1 MEAKE
6 EIYQY
11 IRKNIKEDGVTA
23 QSIAE
28 IFGIKRNVASH
39 YLNLLEKEGK
49 LQKGTNRPVHFS
61 IPTDTEKKAGECNN
75 MIDERPVAQ
84 KEVSVFSK
92 FIGYN
97 GSMEQVIEKCKAAVN
112 YPVNGLT
119 MIICGASGVGKSYL
133 ASLIHQYAVESGAVE
148 KNAPF
153 VVLNCADYANNSELL
168 SSVLFGHVKGAFTG
182 ANEEKQ
188 GLLAEADGG
197 YLFLDEVHNLSAE
210 NQEKLFL
217 FIDSQKYRML
227 GDSKNWQT
235 AKVRLLFA
243 TTEDIH
249 STLLATFRRRIP
261 FEIRIPDFLERSY
274 GERFLL
280 VSSFFQN
287 EAEILKKNIC
297 VDSEYFRRMLN
308 LHEEGNIGAVKSKIK
323 VLCAQAYSQ
332 QREEELRIT
341 TPGKESSDSFHFY
354 WNRPEKKKWMSSY
367 QIFSNITGCFV
378 PGMNYSKIEEVLDLF
393 LQTITRRLEENKK
406 ENNFCEIPP
415 FRHYEEKCR
424 NSINKILKSYGY
436 RLNELEI
443 DEFYKMVIA
452 VLFDETFFGA
462 AFKISGYEKKK
473 YRKYEVMISRI
484 LDAVLEDYNDN
495 VREFLQTILTVWLS
509 DKVKVKSKINALI
522 LMHGEHSASSMASLA
537 NEMIGDYVYE
547 AFDMPIQVHTE
558 DLIVKV
564 NDYVRDIETNGGLVL
579 LVDMG
584 SLERMYD
591 KISRNVDGDLVIV
604 NNVSTAFALELGFS
618 LFDKADIYRITQMD
632 MLQFNMKMQYY
643 KGLSQKPN
651 IIVSCISGEGI
662 AVEIKEILS
671 RYVNTDEIDILTMD
685 YSELKKQLNRG
696 SAEDFHN
703 TIVVFTTTPLSST
716 VVPVMNVEDLVNGFT
731 NPSFPEFMLNKE
743 NVREFT
749 NDIIKLFTLKGVA
762 SRLRFLNPEV
772 VMQEVDQVI
781 RGYENYY
788 HVQLPNFLRIN
799 LFLHT
804 SIMIERVLVKEESG
818 KIDSIDTEGINEESR
833 KFIEV
838 SKDIFKSIMMKYK
851 IEISDA
857 EYLLLYQILQSV
869 IQK

>member
-61 IPTDTEKKAGECNN
+61 IPTDTEKKAEECNN

-308 LHEEGNIGAVKSKIK
+308 LHEEGNIGAVKSRIK

-341 TPGKESSDSFHFY
+341 TPGKESSDIFHFY

-564 NDYVRDIETNGGLVL
+564 NDYVRDIETNEGLVL

-632 MLQFNMKMQYY
+632 MSQFNMKMQYY

-671 RYVNTDEIDILTMD
+671 RYVNTDEIDILMMD

>member
-61 IPTDTEKKAGECNN
+61 IPTDTEKKAEECNN

-261 FEIRIPDFLERSY
+261 FEIQIPDFLERSY

-564 NDYVRDIETNGGLVL
+564 NDYVRDIETNEGLVL

-632 MLQFNMKMQYY
+632 MSQFNMKMQYY

-788 HVQLPNFLRIN
+788 YVQLPNFLRIN

-857 EYLLLYQILQSV
+857 EYLLLYQILQSA

>member
-1 MEAKE
+1 
-6 EIYQY
+6 
-11 IRKNIKEDGVTA
+11 
-23 QSIAE
+23 
-28 IFGIKRNVASH
+28 
-39 YLNLLEKEGK
+39 
-49 LQKGTNRPVHFS
+49 
-61 IPTDTEKKAGECNN
+61 
-75 MIDERPVAQ
+75 
-84 KEVSVFSK
+84 
-92 FIGYN
+92 
-97 GSMEQVIEKCKAAVN
+97 MEQVIEKCKAAVN

-378 PGMNYSKIEEVLDLF
+378 SGMNYSKIEEVLDLF

-558 DLIVKV
+558 ELIVKV
-564 NDYVRDIETNGGLVL
+564 NDYVRDIETNEGLVL

-632 MLQFNMKMQYY
+632 MSQFNMKMQYY